1 MNDDCFLG
9 SVEKRRSIYNLGS
22 KQVVSPDEIMEK
34 INTAVKYAPTAFNS
48 QSARVLVLFGENYKS
63 FWKKVSETLRQIVP
77 ADKFVAT
84 EEKIESFMA
93 GYGTVLFF
101 EDENV
106 VKNLQEKFPLYKD
119 NFPKWSLQSN
129 GMLQFIVW
137 TVLEN
142 AGLGASLQHYNP
154 LIDDEVVKMFGVP
167 ESWKLWAQMPFGSV
181 VEPAGEKTFLPLE
194 ERVKVFK

>member
-1 MNDDCFLG
+1 MNDNCFLEA
-9 SVEKRRSIYNLGS
+9 VEKRRSIYNLGS
-22 KQVVSPDEIMEK
+22 KQIVSPDEIMEK
-34 INTAVKYAPTAFNS
+34 INAAVKYAPSAFNS
-48 QSARVLVLFGENYKS
+48 QSARVLVLFGENYMS
-63 FWKKVSETLRQIVP
+63 FWKKVLEILRQIVP
-77 ADKFVAT
+77 ADKFAAT
-84 EEKIESFMA
+84 EEKIKSFMA

-119 NFPKWSLQSN
+119 NFPKWSLQSS

-181 VEPAGEKTFLPLE
+181 AEPAGEKTFLPLE

>member
-1 MNDDCFLG
+1 MNDNCFLEA
-9 SVEKRRSIYNLGS
+9 VEKRRSIYNLGS

-34 INTAVKYAPTAFNS
+34 INAAVKYAPTAFNS

-63 FWKKVSETLRQIVP
+63 FWKKVLEILRQVVP
-77 ADKFVAT
+77 ADKFAAT
-84 EEKIESFMA
+84 EEKIKSFMA

-101 EDENV
+101 EDETV

-137 TVLEN
+137 TALEN

-154 LIDDEVVKMFGVP
+154 LIDNEVVKMFGVP
-167 ESWKLWAQMPFGSV
+167 ESWKLWAQMPFGSI

>member
-1 MNDDCFLG
+1 MNDNCFLEA
-9 SVEKRRSIYNLGS
+9 VEKRRSIYNLGS
-22 KQVVSPDEIMEK
+22 KQIVSPDEIMEK
-34 INTAVKYAPTAFNS
+34 INAAVKYAPSAFNS

-63 FWKKVSETLRQIVP
+63 FWKKVLETLRQIVP
-77 ADKFVAT
+77 ADKFAAT
-84 EEKIESFMA
+84 EEKIKSFMA

-119 NFPKWSLQSN
+119 NFPKWSLQSS

-154 LIDDEVVKMFGVP
+154 LIDNEVAKMFGVP

-181 VEPAGEKTFLPLE
+181 GEPAGEKTFLPLE

>member
-1 MNDDCFLG
+1 MNDNCFLEA
-9 SVEKRRSIYNLGS
+9 VEKRRSIYNLGS

-34 INTAVKYAPTAFNS
+34 INAAVKYAPTAFNS

-63 FWKKVSETLRQIVP
+63 FWKKILETLRQVVP
-77 ADKFVAT
+77 ADKFAAT
-84 EEKIESFMA
+84 EEKIKSFMA

-101 EDENV
+101 EDETV

-137 TVLEN
+137 TALEN

-154 LIDDEVVKMFGVP
+154 LIDNEVVKMFGVP
-167 ESWKLWAQMPFGSV
+167 ESWKLWAQMPFGSI